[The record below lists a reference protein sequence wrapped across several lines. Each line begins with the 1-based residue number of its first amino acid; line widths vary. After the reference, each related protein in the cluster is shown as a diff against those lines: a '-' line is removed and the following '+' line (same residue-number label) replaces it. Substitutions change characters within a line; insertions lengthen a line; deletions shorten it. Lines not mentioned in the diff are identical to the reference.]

1 MSGVSSL
8 PYERSYERALRE
20 ISSQRCNRSSVSLL
34 MDETAEVWQDRSA
47 VDFNCHST
55 RIDVGAMNGVF
66 SGAKAE
72 EDV

>member
-1 MSGVSSL
+1 M
-8 PYERSYERALRE
+8 
-20 ISSQRCNRSSVSLL
+20 SLL